1 MIIPIVIKRLQSVR
15 ILVIILIN
23 IAFSVKADHYYGGY
37 ITYEH
42 IGGYTYKV
50 TVITYADNS
59 KENSDRDSVEVIWG
73 DGEKEFIQRVN
84 NIGNG
89 ETVFPGIKKN
99 IYEGTHKY
107 SDFGNYQLVF
117 IDDFRPFD
125 IFNIEAGKSGTTL
138 LYIDAIVPVE
148 DSLTFCK
155 NNAPRLLTEPFMFG
169 RSGED
174 FALSLTHY
182 DIDGD
187 SLVFKLTEPK
197 ARNAFSVPGYYY
209 PNDVFIDSKT
219 GLFTWENPPFGNY
232 VFAYEI
238 EEYREG
244 QLIGVSVA
252 DFPVFLKSEYN
263 SKGIF
268 SEVLAPIEYNHYHF
282 DGPEVID
289 LIIDYENTDADSVF
303 IEVVTGLEYSSHF
316 RLTNSSFSTG
326 TKAFDTLEV
335 NYYGEDNSHGN
346 HIVTFRAGNIYG
358 SDTLFDYHSVSLSTT
373 LDTTWNC
380 TIPPNIKD
388 VVEIPPIVDLFSITP
403 NLFTES
409 VWINLGENYENMSVE
424 VFDMRGRSVVRENN
438 PESETFKMHLHTLRP
453 AMYFFVIN
461 RDNQILTVLKS
472 VKK

>member
-1 MIIPIVIKRLQSVR
+1 M
-15 ILVIILIN
+15 LIT
-23 IAFSVKADHYYGGY
+23 FSVKADHYYGGY

-42 IGGYTYKV
+42 IGGFEYKV
-50 TVITYADNS
+50 TIITYADNS

-73 DGEKEFIQRVN
+73 DGEKEFIQRIN

-99 IYEGTHKY
+99 IYEGIHKY
-107 SDFGNYQLVF
+107 ADIGNYQLVF

-125 IFNIEAGKSGTTL
+125 ILNIEAGKSGTTL
-138 LYIDAIVPVE
+138 LYIDAIVPIE

-155 NNAPRLLTEPFMFG
+155 NNSPRLLTEPFIFG

-187 SLVFKLTEPK
+187 SLVFKLTDPK
-197 ARNAFSVPGYYY
+197 AKNAFSVPGYSY
-209 PNDVFIDSKT
+209 PNDIFIDAKT
-219 GLFTWENPPFGNY
+219 GLFSWENPPFGNY

-244 QLIGVSVA
+244 QLIGVSTA
-252 DFPVFLKSEYN
+252 DFPVFLKPEYN
-263 SKGIF
+263 SKGVF
-268 SEVLAPIEYNHYHF
+268 SEVTLPLEENHYHF
-282 DGPEVID
+282 NGPEVID
-289 LIIDYENTDADSVF
+289 LIIDYENPDADSVF
-303 IEVVTGLEYSSHF
+303 IEVFTGLEYSSHF

-326 TKAFDTLEV
+326 TKAYDTLEV
-335 NYYGEDNSHGN
+335 NYFGEDNAQGN

-358 SDTLFDYHSVSLSTT
+358 SDTLFDYHSVSFSTAS
-373 LDTTWNC
+373 DTAWSCN
-380 TIPPNIKD
+380 IPPDIKD
-388 VVEIPPIVDLFSITP
+388 VVEITPIVDLFTVTP

-409 VWINLGENYENMSVE
+409 VWINLGENYDNMSVE
-424 VFDMRGRSVVRENN
+424 VFDMRGRRVAHEKI
-438 PESETFKMHLHTLRP
+438 PESAIFKMYLHNLRP

-461 RDNQILTVLKS
+461 RGNEILTVLKS

>member
-1 MIIPIVIKRLQSVR
+1 MIIPFGIKRLQSVR
-15 ILVIILIN
+15 ILVIILTT
-23 IAFSVKADHYYGGY
+23 IAFSAKADHYYGGY

-73 DGEKEFIQRVN
+73 DGEKEFIQRIN

-107 SDFGNYQLVF
+107 SDIGNYQLVF
-117 IDDFRPFD
+117 VDYSRKH
-125 IFNIEAGKSGTTL
+125 NILNMELGKSGSTL
-138 LYIDAIVPVE
+138 LYLDAIVPIE
-148 DSLTFCK
+148 DSLTYCK
-155 NNAPRLLTEPFMFG
+155 NNAPLFLTEPFMFG

-174 FALSLTHY
+174 FSLSLTHY
-182 DIDGD
+182 DVDGD
-187 SLVFKLTEPK
+187 SLVFKLTPPQAK
-197 ARNAFSVPGYYY
+197 NASSVPGYWL
-209 PNDVFIDSKT
+209 PDGVSIDSKT
-219 GLFTWENPPFGNY
+219 GFFTWENPPLGEY
-232 VFAYEI
+232 IFAYEV

-244 QLIGVSVA
+244 QLIGLSIV
-252 DFPVFLKSEYN
+252 DFPVFLTSGYN
-263 SKGIF
+263 LKGDF
-268 SEVLAPIEYNHYHF
+268 SEVSGPTVDNHYHF
-282 DGPEVID
+282 NGPEVID
-289 LIIDYENTDADSVF
+289 LIVDYENPDADSVF
-303 IEVVTGLEYSSHF
+303 IEVFTGLEYSAHF

-335 NYYGEDNSHGN
+335 NYFGEDNAQGN

-373 LDTTWNC
+373 SDTTWSC
-380 TIPPNIKD
+380 SIPPDIKD
-388 VVEIPPIVDLFSITP
+388 VIEITPIVDLFTVTP

-409 VWINLGENYENMSVE
+409 VWINLGESYDNMSVE
-424 VFDMRGRSVVRENN
+424 VFDMRGRTVAREKS
-438 PESETFKMHLHTLRP
+438 PESATFKMHLHNLRP

-461 RDNQILTVLKS
+461 RGDEILTVLKS